1 MKVTT
6 DLLRQWNACADGYG
20 WFIRKFPQGA
30 DYGLVQQALR
40 EDNRF
45 SDSAWLTERAYA
57 TLLDD
62 TFITKE
68 IAADAKAASDE
79 VIKETAAIPVDA
91 AKVYGNVTSDE
102 GGDSAQIG
110 SSGNDARIGSSGY
123 GARIGSSGYGA
134 RIGSS
139 GEYARIGSSGYGA
152 RIGSSGNDAQIG
164 SSGDGARIVADGDNA
179 VIACAGLNARIK
191 VGIGASVAVPYKDAT
206 GHARFAVG
214 YEGENLK
221 RGVWYQVNSA
231 GRFEEVETGIVAGVS
246 ENSQAA

>member
-139 GEYARIGSSGYGA
+139 G
-152 RIGSSGNDAQIG
+152 NDAQIG